1 MEIINNVILIRME
14 CLKIL
19 KKFLNVKEEVV
30 QIVDYQ
36 LRKDES
42 AVGFAGDYYELT
54 LNYCRVS

>member
-19 KKFLNVKEEVV
+19 KKFLNVKEEV